1 MGTLALTYAES
12 LLLPSQV
19 PTDQQAAKQ
28 ATTRLKAIGRAEW
41 ILSILISTITLVLI
55 VVRGTHAGALWRD
68 ECAVVNLARM
78 PSVADIAQNF
88 QHEAFPIPFPFF
100 VRAYTNVFGANDF
113 ALRAFGIL
121 AGVAVL
127 CAIWIS
133 ANLVGRRPPLLSLAL
148 LGLNTTFLFWGTTVR
163 GYGLGSAFIVL
174 AFGLLAGL
182 LREISP
188 ARILAAALVSVAA
201 VQCLVHNLALITAIV
216 ASGVLVS
223 IVGHD
228 FRRLIIFLGIL
239 ALCLISLLPYLD
251 AYSNSWSQVVEFPV
265 TLRFIWNQFTFALGN
280 PNSRFAWFWHIAL
293 IVLLATSLWQLV
305 RLRLNKAAADWNL
318 LFFAFLVTILAP
330 VAYYEFLRTL
340 SYLTRSWYFV
350 ALVSVLAVAL
360 DYLAALLANI
370 NWIRVSRVVFAA
382 IALIVLPI
390 NAWPKITERQTNTD
404 IVAKKISDEAKPA
417 DLIVIAPWQYAISF
431 NRYYKGSTPE
441 ITLPS
446 ISDLRVHRYDL
457 FRDKMLSEH
466 PIDDVLDK
474 IQQTLAGGN
483 RVWIVGGIKLP
494 PEGQAPRS
502 LPPAPNARAGW
513 DNVAYSD
520 AWMEQLAT
528 FVRQHSGRGQ
538 NFQVSAGQP
547 VNPFEDVPLL
557 LVDGWQ

>member
-1 MGTLALTYAES
+1 MTRSDFLKRLEWALAI
-12 LLLPSQV
+12 LLS
-19 PTDQQAAKQ
+19 
-28 ATTRLKAIGRAEW
+28 ATAVVLLAVRA
-41 ILSILISTITLVLI
+41 
-55 VVRGTHAGALWRD
+55 THAGALWRD

-88 QHEAFPIPFPFF
+88 QHEAFPIPFPLFI
-100 VRAYTNVFGANDF
+100 RAYTNVLGTNDV

-133 ANLVGRRPPLLSLAL
+133 ANLIGRRPPLLSLAL
-148 LGLNTTFLFWGTTVR
+148 LGFNTTFLFWGTTVR
-163 GYGLGSAFIVL
+163 GYGFGSAFIVL
-174 AFGLLAGL
+174 VFGLLAGL
-182 LREISP
+182 LREISS
-188 ARILAAALVSVAA
+188 ARVIAAVFVSVVA
-201 VQCLVHNLALITAIV
+201 VQCLVHNLALISAMV

-223 IVGHD
+223 IVRHD

-239 ALCLISLLPYLD
+239 ALCLISFLPYLD

-265 TLRFIWNQFTFALGN
+265 TLRFLWNQFTFALGN

-293 IVLLATSLWQLV
+293 IVLLATSLCQLV
-305 RLRLNKAAADWNL
+305 RLRSNRAAADWNL
-318 LFFAFLVTILAP
+318 LFFAFLVTIAAP

-350 ALVSVLAVAL
+350 ALISVLAVAL

-370 NWIRVSRVVFAA
+370 NWIRVGRVVFAA

-390 NAWPKITERQTNTD
+390 NAWPKITERQTNID
-404 IVAKKISDEAKPA
+404 IVAKKISDEAKPT

-431 NRYYKGSTPE
+431 NRYYQGGTPE
-441 ITLPS
+441 MTLPS

-474 IQQTLAGGN
+474 IQQKLAGGN

-502 LPPAPNARAGW
+502 LPPAPNAKAGW

-520 AWMEQLAT
+520 AWMEQLST

-538 NFQVSAGQP
+538 NFQVSAAQP

>member
-1 MGTLALTYAES
+1 MTRSDFLKRLEWALAI
-12 LLLPSQV
+12 LLS
-19 PTDQQAAKQ
+19 
-28 ATTRLKAIGRAEW
+28 ATAVVLLAVRA
-41 ILSILISTITLVLI
+41 
-55 VVRGTHAGALWRD
+55 THAGALWRD

-78 PSVADIAQNF
+78 PTVADIAQNF
-88 QHEAFPIPFPFF
+88 QHEAFPIPFPLF
-100 VRAYTNVFGANDF
+100 VRAYTNVLGTNDV
-113 ALRAFGIL
+113 ALRAFGFL
-121 AGVAVL
+121 AGVSVL
-127 CAIWIS
+127 CASWIS
-133 ANLVGRRPPLLSLAL
+133 ANLIGRRPPLLSLAL
-148 LGLNTTFLFWGTTVR
+148 LGFNTTFLFWGTTVR
-163 GYGLGSAFIVL
+163 GYGFGSAFIVL
-174 AFGLLAGL
+174 VFGLLAGL
-182 LREISP
+182 LREISS
-188 ARILAAALVSVAA
+188 ARIIAAVLASVLA
-201 VQCLVHNLALITAIV
+201 VQCLVHNLALISAIV
-216 ASGVLVS
+216 VSGVLVS
-223 IVGHD
+223 IVRHD

-239 ALCLISLLPYLD
+239 ALCLISFLPYLD

-265 TLRFIWNQFTFALGN
+265 TLRFLWNQFTFALGS

-293 IVLLATSLWQLV
+293 IVLLATSLWQLI
-305 RLRLNKAAADWNL
+305 RLRSNRATADWNL
-318 LFFAFLVTILAP
+318 LFFVFLVTIAAP

-350 ALVSVLAVAL
+350 ALISVLAVAL

-370 NWIRVSRVVFAA
+370 NWIRVSRGVFAA
-382 IALIVLPI
+382 IALVVLPI
-390 NAWPKITERQTNTD
+390 NAWPKITERQTNID
-404 IVAKKISDEAKPA
+404 IVAKKISEEAKPA

-474 IQQTLAGGN
+474 IQQKLAGGN

-502 LPPAPNARAGW
+502 LPPAPNAKAGW

-520 AWMEQLAT
+520 AWMEELST

-538 NFQVSAGQP
+538 NFQVSAAQP